1 MGVRNDNKRETT
13 SQEKQTPREEEEKLK
28 EKEKEGASRIRC
40 LSWTD
45 SLQSH
50 LFPTSTTLPSIHL
63 SISSLSP
70 SIQHTRKKKKKKKK
84 KSGHSYLFMAVQAQ
98 YPSNV
103 LFLNR
108 NGQEA
113 HEYSLQPQPG
123 GLLNQPHM
131 IYNSDNGSNNNNN
144 NNSRKRGRE
153 DTAVG
158 NTITTASNAINPFSL
173 QSQPPQLIHLSQLHN
188 HQQNVVST
196 GLRLSFDDH
205 NLHQQQQRLPLQQ
218 HQSQQQHGSPS
229 SAFLSLLSQGLASQI
244 KQQRDE
250 IDQLLQAQGE
260 QLRRALAEKRQRHYQ
275 ALLGAAEEAVAR
287 RLREK
292 EAEVEKATRKNAE
305 LEARAAQLSVEAQ
318 VWQAKARAQEATA
331 ASLQA
336 QLQQTIMCHGGED
349 PAAGVSC
356 AVEGQAEDAESAY
369 VDPERVVVAVAR
381 PKCRGCG
388 KRVASVVVLPC
399 RHLCI
404 CTECDAHFR
413 ACPVCL
419 TPKNSTV
426 EVFLS

>member
-1 MGVRNDNKRETT
+1 
-13 SQEKQTPREEEEKLK
+13 
-28 EKEKEGASRIRC
+28 
-40 LSWTD
+40 
-45 SLQSH
+45 
-50 LFPTSTTLPSIHL
+50 
-63 SISSLSP
+63 
-70 SIQHTRKKKKKKKK
+70 
-84 KSGHSYLFMAVQAQ
+84 MAVQAQ

-108 NGQEA
+108 NGQEG
-113 HEYSLQPQPG
+113 HDYSLQPQPG
-123 GLLNQPHM
+123 GGLLNQSHM
-131 IYNSDNGSNNNNN
+131 LYNDNGSNSNNNNN
-144 NNSRKRGRE
+144 CRKRGRE
-153 DTAVG
+153 EIGHTV
-158 NTITTASNAINPFSL
+158 TTTGIGSNVNPFSL

-188 HQQNVVST
+188 HQQNAVST
-196 GLRLSFDDH
+196 GLCLSFDDQQQQQQQTLQLH
-205 NLHQQQQRLPLQQ
+205 HHQQQ
-218 HQSQQQHGSPS
+218 HASHS
-229 SAFLSLLSQGLASQI
+229 SAFLSLLSQGFSSQF
-244 KQQRDE
+244 KQQRYE

-260 QLRRALAEKRQRHYQ
+260 QLRRTLAEKRQRHYR
-275 ALLGAAEEAVAR
+275 ALLSAAEEAVAR

-349 PAAGVSC
+349 GGGGVSC

-369 VDPERVVVAVAR
+369 VDPERVVAAAAR

-388 KRVASVVVLPC
+388 KRVASVVVFPC

-419 TPKNSTV
+419 TLKIKTV
-426 EVFLS
+426 EVLLS